1 MILAH
6 LTWPEIEALDRNIP
20 VLIPTGAIEQHGAHL
35 PLITDSLVVTRVAE
49 AVEKAL
55 PGDVLVTPTIWHGA
69 SHHHLPFAGTLSAT
83 MGTYQTTLTDVVEA
97 MVGHGFHKFL
107 VINGHGGNLD
117 SNKVTLRA
125 LKAARPNLFLAHAT
139 YIDFWPQALLDE
151 CLTGRIKGIRHA
163 CEAETSLMMHL
174 APELVRADKLR
185 DDGLEPDGGFLG
197 VIANFDEVTENGSFG
212 EATRGTA
219 ATGQRL
225 FDSAVAGATE
235 WVRQARA
242 GVSFVS
248 L

>member
-1 MILAH
+1 
-6 LTWPEIEALDRNIP
+6 
-20 VLIPTGAIEQHGAHL
+20 
-35 PLITDSLVVTRVAE
+35 
-49 AVEKAL
+49 
-55 PGDVLVTPTIWHGA
+55 
-69 SHHHLPFAGTLSAT
+69 
-83 MGTYQTTLTDVVEA
+83 

-107 VINGHGGNLD
+107 VINGHGGNID
-117 SNKVTLRA
+117 PNKVTLRA

-197 VIANFDEVTENGSFG
+197 AISNFDEVTENGSFG

-225 FDSAVAGATE
+225 FDSAVAGATD